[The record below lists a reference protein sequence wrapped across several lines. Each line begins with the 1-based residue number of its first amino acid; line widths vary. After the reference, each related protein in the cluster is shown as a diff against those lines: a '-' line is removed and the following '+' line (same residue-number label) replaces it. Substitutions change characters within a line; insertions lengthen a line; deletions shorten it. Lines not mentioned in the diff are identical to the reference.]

1 MKTRKLTVALT
12 SFRILYIIKL
22 TFFYTEELAI
32 NQELS
37 DNFVVDL
44 RNCMPIGSIIN
55 FGLYQIPPQPKKI
68 KQWVITQG
76 GKSNDALLLCLKVMI
91 HFLNLNLFYF

>member
-1 MKTRKLTVALT
+1 MVNFHCFTIRNYSSCECVL
-12 SFRILYIIKL
+12 
-22 TFFYTEELAI
+22 FFTLPTLEELAI

-44 RNCMPIGSIIN
+44 RNYMPIGSIIN

-76 GKSNDALLLCLKVMI
+76 KKKANNFKEFEKKTYLK
-91 HFLNLNLFYF
+91 FYFHFNS